1 MKKRYAILWL
11 CGLTFLLASCSK
23 GKTVGTNGE
32 IPVKIMTRSGGS
44 PASGQ
49 SLNTSEDV
57 IRKCRVYI
65 FDASGKLDRM
75 QLFEGSE
82 IATGMNMRAK
92 VGTGK
97 KFCIV
102 VNEVESPQVKDALDG
117 VDSPEALQ
125 DVVFA
130 LADYVPLDRSVTG
143 DDLAGSD
150 AGYVLPMYGESTVT
164 VTADDINQVSVELRR
179 AVARVDIYL
188 RREED
193 AEVGATVSAA
203 SSIELDKV
211 PAEGY
216 FTPEGNPV
224 ATGVAV
230 RAINRTGNLP
240 LDKAVSGGGYKLVW
254 SFYVP
259 SQQFAGDD
267 DRYRMTVKEIDWEG
281 NPADY
286 PAFRFGDAIPGFN
299 NTVARNTRY
308 EFYCTLS
315 QVTFSVDMTLNVE
328 DWGAVSQ
335 DSHI

>member
-1 MKKRYAILWL
+1 MKKRYAIL

-23 GKTVGTNGE
+23 DKTVETNGE
-32 IPVKIMTRSGGS
+32 IPVKIMARSGGGN
-44 PASGQ
+44 ASGQ

-75 QLFEGSE
+75 QLFEENE
-82 IATGMNMRAK
+82 IAAAGMNMRAK
-92 VGTGK
+92 VGAGK

-102 VNEVESPQVKDALDG
+102 VNEVDIPRMKDALDRAT
-117 VDSPEALQ
+117 SPGMLHDA
-125 DVVFA
+125 VFA

-143 DDLAGSD
+143 DDLADGG
-150 AGYVLPMYGESTVT
+150 AGYILPMYGESTVA
-164 VTADDINQVSVELRR
+164 VVADDINQVSVELHR

-188 RREED
+188 RRKED
-193 AEVGATVSAA
+193 AEVGATVSST
-203 SSIELDKV
+203 SSIELGKV
-211 PAEGY
+211 PAGGY
-216 FTPEGNPV
+216 FAPDNNPV
-224 ATGVAV
+224 AASGAV
-230 RAINRTGNLP
+230 RAISRASDLS
-240 LDKAVSGGGYKLVW
+240 LDKAVGSEGYQLVW

-259 SQQFAGDD
+259 SQRFAGDD
-267 DRYRMTVKEIDWEG
+267 DRYRMTVKGIDWEG

-286 PAFRFGDAIPGFN
+286 PAFRFGDAISGFD
-299 NTVARNTRY
+299 NTIVRNTRY

-315 QVTFSVDMTLNVE
+315 RVTFRVDMTLNIE